1 MANKRILAVLLIVI
15 GVALGA
21 FIYYSEIGEGT
32 AWWQKKFRLGLDLS
46 GGSHLVYQ
54 ADVSK
59 IPTGSVDEAMDSLR
73 EVIERRV
80 NAFGVTE
87 PIVQVENGSALQGSQ
102 HRLIV
107 DLPGVTDVQEAIKL
121 INITPTLEFKTPRPE
136 GPEKEAILRA
146 YEDAQKL
153 LASGSASTTINPN
166 NPILKNPLLQEDPNF
181 VSSGLTGRYLKSAQ
195 VSFNQNSINPSISV
209 EFNSEGAAL
218 FSKITKEN
226 IGKPIGIYLDGAPI
240 SAPTV
245 REAITNGKAEISGQ
259 FTLDEAKELTRNLN
273 LGALPVPISLLS
285 TETIGATLG
294 EAALRD
300 GFKAAW
306 IGFLIIALFMI
317 LYYRLPGLVAVVSLS
332 LYIVLI
338 LTIFKVVGVTI
349 TAAGIAGLILSLGIA
364 VDANVLVFSRLKEE
378 LRRGDHIHNALHEAF
393 GRAWTS
399 IRDSNISTIIS
410 SIILFW
416 FGTAFIK
423 GFALTLI
430 IGVLA
435 SMFTA
440 ITVTRVLLV
449 AIAPSRKVGIS
460 RFLFGSGVKN

>member
-15 GVALGA
+15 GAALGA
-21 FIYYSEIGEGT
+21 FIYYSETTTGE
-32 AWWQKKFRLGLDLS
+32 AFWQKKFRLGLDLS
-46 GGSHLVYQ
+46 GGSHLVYE
-54 ADVSK
+54 ADTSK
-59 IPTGSVDEAMDSLR
+59 IASGSVTDAMDSLR
-73 EVIERRV
+73 GVIERRV

-87 PIVQVENGSALQGSQ
+87 PIVQVENGSVLEGKS

-107 DLPGVTDVQEAIKL
+107 DLPGVTNVEEAIKL
-121 INITPTLEFKTPRPE
+121 INVTPALEFKV
-136 GPEKEAILRA
+136 
-146 YEDAQKL
+146 
-153 LASGSASTTINPN
+153 LAPGTDLQSTSTE
-166 NPILKNPLLQEDPNF
+166 PIF
-181 VSSGLTGRYLKSAQ
+181 VSSGLSGRYLKNAQ
-195 VSFNQNSINPSISV
+195 VTFNQNALNPSIAV

-218 FSKITKEN
+218 FAKITKEN
-226 IGKPIGIYLDGAPI
+226 IGKPIGIFLDGELK
-240 SAPTV
+240 SWPTV
-245 REAITNGKAEISGQ
+245 REPINNGKAEISGQ
-259 FTLDEAKELTRNLN
+259 FTLDEAKQLTRDLN
-273 LGALPVPISLLS
+273 LGALPVPITLLS
-285 TETIGATLG
+285 TETVGATLG

-300 GFKAAW
+300 GLRAAW
-306 IGFLIIALFMI
+306 LGFLAIALFML
-317 LYYRLPGLVAVVSLS
+317 LYYRLPGLVAVISLS
-332 LYIVLI
+332 LYIVLV

-378 LRRGDHIHNALHEAF
+378 LRQGDHIHNALHEAF

-410 SIILFW
+410 SVILFW

-460 RFLFGSGVKN
+460 RFLFGSGIKN